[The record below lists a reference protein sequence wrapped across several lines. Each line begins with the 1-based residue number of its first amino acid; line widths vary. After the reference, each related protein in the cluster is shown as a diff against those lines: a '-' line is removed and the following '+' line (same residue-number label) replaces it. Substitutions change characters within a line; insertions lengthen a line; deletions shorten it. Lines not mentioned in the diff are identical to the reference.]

1 MKLFTTACILIG
13 VLMIVAWPWL
23 LGPAPKR
30 GQPKAKFLAYTQRS
44 SAYLAGMCVCLVGS
58 TVGSILIVRKTKRDY
73 AEQTR
78 DNLRK
83 LVAAQSDESRPE

>member
-1 MKLFTTACILIG
+1 MKIFTTACILIG

-30 GQPKAKFLAYTQRS
+30 GQPKAEFLSYTQRS
-44 SAYLAGMCVCLVGS
+44 SAYLAGMCLCLVGS

-78 DNLRK
+78 DNIRK
-83 LVAAQSDESRPE
+83 LVAGEAHESRSE